1 MIHVF
6 GIRHHGPGS
15 ARSVER
21 ALERVAP
28 DIILIEGPPE
38 ADELIAFAGDDAM
51 RPPVALLIY
60 RPDAPRRAVYYPF
73 AEFSPEWRAMQFAV
87 GRGIPAR
94 FIDLPQAHQLIDEP
108 VAPDPADAEPDGDA
122 PSGPPAGRVRP
133 IPLVDRERRRLRR
146 RRTVLGTA
154 RRASPW

>member
-1 MIHVF
+1 VEGSVSCLSGGELALIHVF

-28 DIILIEGPPE
+28 DIVLIEGPPE
-38 ADELIAFAGDDAM
+38 ADALIAFAADEAM
-51 RPPVALLIY
+51 RPPVALLVY

-108 VAPDPADAEPDGDA
+108 AVPETAPPE
-122 PSGPPAGRVRP
+122 
-133 IPLVDRERRRLRR
+133 
-146 RRTVLGTA
+146 A
-154 RRASPW
+154 RSPESSSASANAHSS